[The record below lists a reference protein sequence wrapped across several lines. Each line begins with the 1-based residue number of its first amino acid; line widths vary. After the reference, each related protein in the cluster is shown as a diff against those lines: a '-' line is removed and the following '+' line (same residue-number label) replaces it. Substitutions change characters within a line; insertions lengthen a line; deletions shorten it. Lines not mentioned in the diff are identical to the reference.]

1 MSSMLS
7 FQIRQQAQ
15 QQQQQAKTSN
25 PGGLPS
31 PPNSFCGE
39 ETTISASTAT
49 VHEKPAFLAQT
60 RRDSLQT
67 VFNDMHIKDYSTS
80 LPENYT
86 IDHSSS
92 SVPRKHLAATMAG
105 TATATAAATG
115 GLTIRNNNRRPS
127 DIMVSNSSGNFG
139 MGGGGRRKSSASRGL
154 SESFSGQYRCTDCG
168 KSYKHPNCLQKHRWE
183 HSEEWELTKKLPLT
197 KHQQVQMLEA
207 AAILIGMDRIRS
219 DVKKEEEQQQK
230 AEEEQEEED
239 DIVVEEEEEIDLD
252 DIDED
257 DRKETTAADDDND
270 EDDESIIID
279 DDDSIFMEDL

>member
-15 QQQQQAKTSN
+15 QQQHQKQQEKSNN

-39 ETTISASTAT
+39 ETTTTTTPIN
-49 VHEKPAFLAQT
+49 EKPAFLAQT

-86 IDHSSS
+86 IAHSS
-92 SVPRKHLAATMAG
+92 SVPKKHVAPTMAG

-127 DIMVSNSSGNFG
+127 DIIINSSSSNSLG
-139 MGGGGRRKSSASRGL
+139 MGGRRKSTVSRGL

-219 DVKKEEEQQQK
+219 DVKKEV
-230 AEEEQEEED
+230 EEEEEEEE
-239 DIVVEEEEEIDLD
+239 DIVVEEEEEEVEIDLD
-252 DIDED
+252 DIGDD
-257 DRKETTAADDDND
+257 DRKGMAAGDDDED
-270 EDDESIIID
+270 DDESIIID

>member
-15 QQQQQAKTSN
+15 QQQQQKQQEKASN
-25 PGGLPS
+25 AGGLPS

-39 ETTISASTAT
+39 ETATTTTTTI
-49 VHEKPAFLAQT
+49 HEKPAFLAQT

-92 SVPRKHLAATMAG
+92 SVPRKHLAPTMAG

-115 GLTIRNNNRRPS
+115 GLTIRNSNRRPS
-127 DIMVSNSSGNFG
+127 DIMASNSSSSLG
-139 MGGGGRRKSSASRGL
+139 MGGRRKSSASRGL

-219 DVKKEEEQQQK
+219 DVKKEEKQED
-230 AEEEQEEED
+230 EEEEEEEED
-239 DIVVEEEEEIDLD
+239 IVVEEEEEEEEIDLD
-252 DIDED
+252 DIGEN
-257 DRKETTAADDDND
+257 DRKETLAKDDD
-270 EDDESIIID
+270 DDESIIID

>member
-1 MSSMLS
+1 MSSLLS
-7 FQIRQQAQ
+7 FQIRQQQ
-15 QQQQQAKTSN
+15 QKQQEKPNNPTS
-25 PGGLPS
+25 LPS

-39 ETTISASTAT
+39 ETSSNSSAPNITIN
-49 VHEKPAFLAQT
+49 EKPPSLAQN

-67 VFNDMHIKDYSTS
+67 VFNDMHIKDYSSS

-92 SVPRKHLAATMAG
+92 ILKKHAAPIAG

-127 DIMVSNSSGNFG
+127 DILMNLSNSV
-139 MGGGGRRKSSASRGL
+139 GGGGRRKSGVTRGL
-154 SESFSGQYRCTDCG
+154 SESFSGQYRCNDCG

-219 DVKKEEEQQQK
+219 DVKKEQGKEQD
-230 AEEEQEEED
+230 EI
-239 DIVVEEEEEIDLD
+239 IVVEEDEEVDVDLSEVED
-252 DIDED
+252 HQPPVSNQAAVASSAGED
-257 DRKETTAADDDND
+257 DDD
-270 EDDESIIID
+270 DDESIIID

>member
-15 QQQQQAKTSN
+15 QQQEKASN
-25 PGGLPS
+25 AGGLPS

-39 ETTISASTAT
+39 ETTASTTAI
-49 VHEKPAFLAQT
+49 HEKPAFLAQT

-92 SVPRKHLAATMAG
+92 SVARKHLAPTMAG

-127 DIMVSNSSGNFG
+127 DIMISSSFG
-139 MGGGGRRKSSASRGL
+139 MGMGGGGGGRRKSSAASRGL

-183 HSEEWELTKKLPLT
+183 HSDEWELTKKLPLT

-219 DVKKEEEQQQK
+219 DVKKEEEHQQPY
-230 AEEEQEEED
+230 QEEEEED
-239 DIVVEEEEEIDLD
+239 EDIVVEEDEDEDEEEIDLD
-252 DIDED
+252 DMGED
-257 DRKETTAADDDND
+257 DTKRNAAGDDD
-270 EDDESIIID
+270 DDESIIID

>member
-1 MSSMLS
+1 MLS

-15 QQQQQAKTSN
+15 QQQQKDKASHT
-25 PGGLPS
+25 GGLPS

-39 ETTISASTAT
+39 EATAT
-49 VHEKPAFLAQT
+49 HHEKPAFLAQT

-92 SVPRKHLAATMAG
+92 SVPRKHLAPTMAG

-127 DIMVSNSSGNFG
+127 DIMISSSLGAN
-139 MGGGGRRKSSASRGL
+139 GGGGRRKSSASRGL

-219 DVKKEEEQQQK
+219 DVKNKVEE
-230 AEEEQEEED
+230 EEED
-239 DIVVEEEEEIDLD
+239 IVVEEDEEEEEIDLD
-252 DIDED
+252 DIDEEG
-257 DRKETTAADDDND
+257 RKEAAAAGDDGDKD
-270 EDDESIIID
+270 EDDESIVID
-279 DDDSIFMEDL
+279 DDDSIFMDDL

>member
-1 MSSMLS
+1 MSSLLS
-7 FQIRQQAQ
+7 FQIRRQEQ
-15 QQQQQAKTSN
+15 QQEQQQKTNDPS
-25 PGGLPS
+25 GLPS

-39 ETTISASTAT
+39 ETTNSNSAPIIITIN
-49 VHEKPAFLAQT
+49 EKPPSLVQN

-92 SVPRKHLAATMAG
+92 IRKHALPSIVAG

-127 DIMVSNSSGNFG
+127 DIMIN
-139 MGGGGRRKSSASRGL
+139 GGGRRKSSVSRGL
-154 SESFSGQYRCTDCG
+154 SESFSGQYRCNDCG

-207 AAILIGMDRIRS
+207 AAILIGMDRIRP
-219 DVKKEEEQQQK
+219 DIKKEEDEIVHD
-230 AEEEQEEED
+230 EGE
-239 DIVVEEEEEIDLD
+239 DIVVEEDEVDFD
-252 DIDED
+252 DDDDDENESSTAAVED
-257 DRKETTAADDDND
+257 DD
-270 EDDESIIID
+270 EEESIIID